1 MCFLLSLRQLGYNDT
16 TYMGD
21 ETRPDY
27 LVKDTITGNETR
39 HGEISTN
46 RTHLQCKEMFKG

>member
-1 MCFLLSLRQLGYNDT
+1 
-16 TYMGD
+16 MGD

-27 LVKDTITGNETR
+27 LVKDTITGNENR